1 MSKAAQLKR
10 KAAELEQKRQYD
22 RALAAYVQAI
32 DAASGSPEELDIP
45 LYNRVGDLHLRLGEL
60 DRAIPYYEKAVDLYA
75 EGGFFNNAIALCNKV
90 LRHAPGRAGI
100 YYKLGK
106 ISARKGFNSDA
117 KQNFLEYASRMERG
131 GDITE
136 AFRALKE
143 FADLCPG
150 QDDVRLM
157 LAEQLA
163 RAGRNDEALEQLQ
176 VVYEAM
182 VADDRGAEATATLE
196 RIRAIDPAFQPRT
209 ERAQRPERREGLV
222 FIDVDGPDAIPEP
235 LPQEAAPA
243 VPVRTISEAARAP
256 HPNAVESDSEPSE
269 SEEVDDAAA
278 PHPLSPAS
286 FARVELPT
294 PAEPHAARTLDN
306 TPLAGLTPLEDPMT
320 QLAAS
325 AGDHALAEGIEHTAV
340 GAGYDSADLAT
351 LTPLTPLT
359 PLELEP
365 TSFGAP
371 TGAHVDDGTLGGVIT
386 DYVGGLSSEVGS
398 IEGGLPDDLA
408 LLPIEAVEEEQ
419 QATVAHGDAPTDF
432 VDLQTW
438 LDETEPPR
446 NPRMT
451 GEEEGSSADPV
462 QTDFSNMLET
472 FKRGVAE
479 NVDES
484 DADSHYDLGVA
495 YLEMGLVD
503 EAIAQF
509 QKTLRAEPDA
519 ERRVRA
525 YESLGQGF
533 MQRGEYQTALDSLRA
548 AVSESDL
555 ADGKLIGVL
564 YLLGYASEHLA
575 AWRDAEAYY
584 RRVFAADIHF
594 RDVGERLRR
603 AESMA

>member
-22 RALAAYVQAI
+22 RALATYVQAI
-32 DAASGSPEELDIP
+32 DAAAGNPEELDIP
-45 LYNRVGDLHLRLGEL
+45 LYNRVGDLHQRLGEL
-60 DRAIPYYEKAVDLYA
+60 DKAIPYYEKAVDLYA

-106 ISARKGFNSDA
+106 ISARKGFTSDA
-117 KQNFLEYASRMERG
+117 KQNFLEYAARMERA

-163 RAGRNDEALEQLQ
+163 RAGRNAEALEQLQ
-176 VVYEAM
+176 VVHEAM
-182 VADDRGAEATATLE
+182 LADDRGAEAAATLE
-196 RIRAIDPAFQPRT
+196 RIRAIDPAFQPRA
-209 ERAQRPERREGLV
+209 ERTQQPERRAGLV
-222 FIDVDGPDAIPEP
+222 FIKLDEPDEIAPPAEAPPED
-235 LPQEAAPA
+235 EATTAGA
-243 VPVRTISEAARAP
+243 S
-256 HPNAVESDSEPSE
+256 AVEHVPQ
-269 SEEVDDAAA
+269 
-278 PHPLSPAS
+278 PLSPEGFS
-286 FARVELPT
+286 RVELPP
-294 PAEPHAARTLDN
+294 PADEHATRTLEN
-306 TPLAGLTPLEDPMT
+306 TPLHGLTPLADPMS
-320 QLAAS
+320 QLAAAAS
-325 AGDHALAEGIEHTAV
+325 EHAADDAMIEHTAL
-340 GAGYDSADLAT
+340 GGGYDVGPVES
-351 LTPLTPLT
+351 
-359 PLELEP
+359 LEFEP
-365 TSFGAP
+365 TSFDGRAGTDQGAIGGAI
-371 TGAHVDDGTLGGVIT
+371 TG
-386 DYVGGLSSEVGS
+386 YVGSLSSEVGA

-408 LLPIEAVEEEQ
+408 ILPIEAVREEQ
-419 QATVAHGDAPTDF
+419 QGALAEASTSTDDDF

-438 LDETEPPR
+438 LAETEPPR

-451 GEEEGSSADPV
+451 GEEEGSAADPV

-472 FKRGVAE
+472 FKRGVAQ

-509 QKTLRAEPDA
+509 QKALRAEPDA

-533 MQRGEYQTALDSLRA
+533 MQRGEYQTALDSLRG
-548 AVSESDL
+548 AVVEPGLGD
-555 ADGKLIGVL
+555 AKLIGVL
-564 YLLGYASEHLA
+564 YLLGYASEHLGE
-575 AWRDAEAYY
+575 WQDAESYY
-584 RRVFAADIHF
+584 RRVFAADIQF
-594 RDVGERLRR
+594 RDIAERLRR
-603 AESMA
+603 AQSMA